1 MMLCGFYTTE
11 AIAIHPEDDLNET
24 HFIYLEQSKENP
36 TFSVSCCCDEDWE
49 YTFVYS
55 KSDYERVKFSIL
67 NAIFECEDM
76 EEIMDVLSETFEEC
90 CADILVDGEC
100 DGDCENCE
108 LCDDEDEE

>member
-1 MMLCGFYTTE
+1 MVLCGFYTAE
-11 AIAIHPEDDLNET
+11 AIAIHPDDDLHET

-55 KSDYERVKFSIL
+55 KSDYERIKFTII
-67 NAIFECEDM
+67 NAISECDSM
-76 EEIMDVLSETFEEC
+76 EEIMDALSEIFEEYW
-90 CADILVDGEC
+90 ADILVDTEC

-108 LCDDEDEE
+108 FDCENEE